1 MQMTLRC
8 QSGREMS
15 EPVGL
20 AEQVARGEAGAL
32 ELLIEL
38 YQPRVARLAH
48 RLLGWSGEVD
58 DVVQDVFLAALRS
71 GHRFRHD
78 ASIWTWLSAITLNC
92 CRSWHRRQAVVD
104 RVFRLIRGSKASD
117 PADATALRDETARE
131 VRGAVARLPLKD
143 REVIVLFY
151 LEHRTVAQMSEL
163 LGASPN
169 AIEVRLHRARR
180 KLRDRLSAYMK
191 E

>member
-1 MQMTLRC
+1 MQMTLLC
-8 QSGREMS
+8 QSGRETS
-15 EPVGL
+15 EPTGL
-20 AEQVARGEAGAL
+20 AEQVARGDAGAL

-38 YQPRVARLAH
+38 YQARVARLAH
-48 RLLGWSGEVD
+48 RLLGWRGEVD

-71 GHRFRHD
+71 GQRFRRD

-92 CRSWHRRQAVVD
+92 CRSRHRRQAVVD
-104 RVFRLIRGSKASD
+104 RVFRLIRGSRASD
-117 PADATALRDETARE
+117 PADATAMQDETARE
-131 VRGAVARLPLKD
+131 VRSAVAGLPLND

-180 KLRDRLSAYMK
+180 KLRDRLSQFMK

>member
-1 MQMTLRC
+1 MQMTLLC

-15 EPVGL
+15 EPAGL

-32 ELLIEL
+32 ELLIEM

-71 GHRFRHD
+71 GHRFRRD

-92 CRSWHRRQAVVD
+92 CRSRHRRLAVVD
-104 RVFRLIRGSKASD
+104 RVFRLIRGSEASD
-117 PADATALRDETARE
+117 PADAPVLQDETARE
-131 VRGAVARLPLKD
+131 VRGAVARLALKD

-180 KLRDRLSAYMK
+180 KLRERLSPYMM